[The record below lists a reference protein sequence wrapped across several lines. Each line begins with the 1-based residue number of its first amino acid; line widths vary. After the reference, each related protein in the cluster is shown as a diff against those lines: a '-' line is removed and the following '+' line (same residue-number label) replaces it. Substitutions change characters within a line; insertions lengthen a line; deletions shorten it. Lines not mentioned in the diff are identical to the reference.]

1 MGWGSDWRGGM
12 TCLSIWSCFHQFYE
26 AAHTIQLA
34 AVQWGN
40 ARTFLKN
47 LVLIAKSNV
56 NTSNKPKWIK
66 FQPET
71 DENEKTAYGNPSQG
85 IRIVVESFVLS
96 WVFDEGGRRQK
107 KTRAD
112 SR

>member
-1 MGWGSDWRGGM
+1 M